1 VREKFKGVADK
12 KEFKPDDVEVGRYVE
27 AYVPFV

>member
-12 KEFKPDDVEVGRYVE
+12 KEFRPDDVEVGRYVE